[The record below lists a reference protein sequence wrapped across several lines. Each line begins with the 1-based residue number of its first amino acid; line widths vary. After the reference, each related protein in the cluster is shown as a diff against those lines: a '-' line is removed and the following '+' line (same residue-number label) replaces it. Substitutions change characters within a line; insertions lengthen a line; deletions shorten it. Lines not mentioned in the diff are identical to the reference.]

1 MKIKK
6 LIFHIVMIVT
16 MIVGSINLGFAQ
28 DSSQVSSTVSLD
40 LGADIVSR
48 YVWRGQ
54 QFGGSSPNIQPY
66 VEFGIGNFV
75 IGAWGAYSLGGDNP
89 FQEFDLYATYNL
101 FDDVVSI
108 TVTDYFFP
116 DESSDYKYFDYTDT
130 TTGHIIEGLVS
141 FNGTDKIPFSVFIAI
156 NLYGDDA
163 SRISDI
169 PSFLNKF
176 DGIQNSTYLELGY
189 ETSLNS
195 GVKFEAF
202 VGFNL
207 TDPRSADLSGSG
219 YIGETGFY
227 GDDIG
232 IVNLGI
238 TVSKDIKISEDFSL
252 PMMTSVITNPQA
264 QKVYLVFG
272 LSL

>member
-1 MKIKK
+1 MKIKN
-6 LIFHIVMIVT
+6 LIIHIVMIVT
-16 MIVGSINLGFAQ
+16 VIVGSINLGFAQ
-28 DSSQVSSTVSLD
+28 DSSQVSSIVNLD

-48 YVWRGQ
+48 YVWRGTQ
-54 QFGGSSPNIQPY
+54 LGGASTNIQTY
-66 VEFGIGNFV
+66 IEMGIGNFV
-75 IGAWGAYSLGGDNP
+75 IGTWGAYSLGGDNP

-101 FDDVVSI
+101 FDDKVSI

-116 DESSDYKYFDYTDT
+116 DESSDYKYFDYADNK
-130 TTGHIIEGLVS
+130 TGHIIEVS
-141 FNGTDKIPFSVFIAI
+141 VIFNGTDKIPFSAFIAV
-156 NLYGDDA
+156 NLYGADA
-163 SRISDI
+163 SRISDN
-169 PSFLNKF
+169 PASLNSL

-195 GVKFEAF
+195 VVKFEAF

-219 YIGETGFY
+219 YVGETGFY
-227 GDDIG
+227 GNDIG
-232 IVNLGI
+232 VVNLGI

-272 LSL
+272 FSL

>member
-1 MKIKK
+1 MKIKN
-6 LIFHIVMIVT
+6 LIIHIVMIVT
-16 MIVGSINLGFAQ
+16 VIVGSINLGFAQ
-28 DSSQVSSTVSLD
+28 DSSQVSSIVNLD

-48 YVWRGQ
+48 YVWRGTQ
-54 QFGGSSPNIQPY
+54 LGGASPNIQPY
-66 VEFGIGNFV
+66 IEMGIGNFV
-75 IGAWGAYSLGGDNP
+75 IGIWGAYSLGGDNP

-101 FDDVVSI
+101 FDDKVSI
-108 TVTDYFFP
+108 TLTDYFFP
-116 DESSDYKYFDYTDT
+116 DESSDYKYFDYADT
-130 TTGHIIEGLVS
+130 TTGHIFEGKIS
-141 FNGTDKIPFSVFIAI
+141 FNGTDKIPFSVFIAV
-156 NLYGDDA
+156 NLYGADA
-163 SRISDI
+163 SRISDN
-169 PSFLNKF
+169 PASLNSL

-189 ETSLNS
+189 ETTLNS

-219 YIGETGFY
+219 YVGETGFY
-227 GDDIG
+227 GNDIG
-232 IVNLGI
+232 VVNLGI

-272 LSL
+272 FSL

>member
-1 MKIKK
+1 MIIKN
-6 LIFHIVMIVT
+6 LFNHIVIIIVV
-16 MIVGSINLGFAQ
+16 IVCSINLGFAQ
-28 DSSQVSSTVSLD
+28 DSSQVSSTVNLD

-66 VEFGIGNFV
+66 IEMGIGNFV
-75 IGAWGAYSLGGDNP
+75 LGVWGAYSLGGDNP
-89 FQEFDLYATYNL
+89 VQEFDLYATYNL
-101 FDDVVSI
+101 FDEIVSI

-116 DESSDYKYFDYTDT
+116 DESSDYKYFDYADT
-130 TTGHIIEGLVS
+130 TTGHIIEGKIS
-141 FNGTDKIPFSVFIAI
+141 FNGTDEIPFSVFIAI

-195 GVKFEAF
+195 GVKFEVF
-202 VGFNL
+202 IGFNL
-207 TDPRSADLSGSG
+207 TDPRSPDLSGSG

-227 GDDIG
+227 GNDIG
-232 IVNLGI
+232 VVNLGI

-264 QKVYLVFG
+264 QKVFLVFG
-272 LSL
+272 FSL